1 MKCRIQFISFTNST
15 PAKQQHMQS
24 NSLKINIE
32 VTTASINIEV
42 TTASEAQTTASEAQK
57 HGLQEACYSTVSY

>member
-1 MKCRIQFISFTNST
+1 MKWRIQFISFTNST

-42 TTASEAQTTASEAQK
+42 TTASEAQK
-57 HGLQEACYSTVSY
+57 HGVQQACYSTVSY